1 VNRLIRLILVILL
14 LILIYLIYILYFKN
28 INKITEIKKTQ
39 KEIIEKIEKTE
50 KNNLIKDLKYVV
62 KIENQFNYQ
71 ISSELSEIYYEN
83 TTEKIKMKN
92 VIAKYTDDKENT
104 IIVKSKNA
112 IFDNNKYD
120 TKFFGNVEVSYKKD
134 IIFSDNLNIDFK
146 KQFIN
151 IFSNVRYLGVNGIVN
166 SDNVDINLKTRE
178 ISINMIDKKNNIEI
192 FFK

>member
-1 VNRLIRLILVILL
+1 MNRLIRLILVILL

-28 INKITEIKKTQ
+28 INKITEIEKTQ
-39 KEIIEKIEKTE
+39 KEIIEKTE
-50 KNNLIKDLKYVV
+50 KNNLIKNLKYEV

-112 IFDNNKYD
+112 IFDNDKYD

-166 SDNVDINLKTRE
+166 SDNVDINLKTKE
-178 ISINMIDKKNNIEI
+178 IGINMIDKKNNIEI

>member
-1 VNRLIRLILVILL
+1 MNRLIRLILVILL

-28 INKITEIKKTQ
+28 INKITEIEKTQ
-39 KEIIEKIEKTE
+39 KEIIEKTE
-50 KNNLIKDLKYVV
+50 KNNLIKNLKYEV

-112 IFDNNKYD
+112 IFDNDKYD
-120 TKFFGNVEVSYKKD
+120 TKFFGNVEVTYKKD